1 MSGRVR
7 GWLLA
12 GWAAAVVGVLALNVL
27 WPFPGHEQDWP
38 WVTGLMAFPVAA
50 ALVLTHRPGN
60 IIGRL
65 LGVVGMAAGAIFL
78 LSWYVLAFPSAPL
91 SRQAEAVEM
100 LPAVVQFGGMLGL
113 LHLFP
118 TGRPLNR
125 LHRRVVTGLWWYIA
139 LFALLGVV
147 RPGPLILTGRSNP
160 LGVGPQWLSAVHQTG
175 YAGLVLFIGLGMWVV
190 VARWRSAGQVE
201 RAQLKWFF
209 AGAAW
214 VLVIFLVNGL
224 FPGDVANPVVN
235 QLANIVVVVAFW
247 GLPLAVVIAITRYH
261 LFDIDQI
268 VSRTVG
274 YTLVAGVLG
283 VVYAASVVGLQ
294 AILPVGGSNV
304 AVAGST
310 LAAAALFGPVHGR
323 VQRVVDR
330 QFNRARYE
338 IASVT
343 YDFATRIRREV
354 DINTVSHNLRFVVNE
369 TMQPASV
376 DLWLRT
382 LPATNRGRRS
392 VKQSAN

>member
-1 MSGRVR
+1 
-7 GWLLA
+7 
-12 GWAAAVVGVLALNVL
+12 
-27 WPFPGHEQDWP
+27 
-38 WVTGLMAFPVAA
+38 
-50 ALVLTHRPGN
+50 
-60 IIGRL
+60 
-65 LGVVGMAAGAIFL
+65 
-78 LSWYVLAFPSAPL
+78 
-91 SRQAEAVEM
+91 
-100 LPAVVQFGGMLGL
+100 
-113 LHLFP
+113 
-118 TGRPLNR
+118 
-125 LHRRVVTGLWWYIA
+125 VTGLWWYIA